1 MLRAGGGSNCGKDVD
16 DARFRCPD
24 KDLQTSLETSNTATK
39 SPFRGHI
46 SVTRTRYG
54 GFMQEV
60 EVRRSRRR
68 RKSVQAYREDGK
80 TIVLIPAHFTR
91 AQEKRYVES
100 MIAQL
105 DQREQRRRPSDEELM
120 VRAAELNDRFLGG
133 VAVPQSIRWVTNQNS
148 RWGSCTVGEGTIRLS
163 HRLQGMPDWVVD
175 YVIIHELAHL
185 LHSNHG
191 AGFWALVN
199 RYPKTERA
207 RGFLEGVSHKR

>member
-1 MLRAGGGSNCGKDVD
+1 M
-16 DARFRCPD
+16 
-24 KDLQTSLETSNTATK
+24 
-39 SPFRGHI
+39 
-46 SVTRTRYG
+46 
-54 GFMQEV
+54 
-60 EVRRSRRR
+60 RRSRRR

-91 AQEKRYVES
+91 AQEQRYVES
-100 MIAQL
+100 LIAQL

-120 VRAAELNDRFLGG
+120 VRAAELNDRHLGG

-185 LHSNHG
+185 LHANHG

>member
-1 MLRAGGGSNCGKDVD
+1 
-16 DARFRCPD
+16 
-24 KDLQTSLETSNTATK
+24 
-39 SPFRGHI
+39 
-46 SVTRTRYG
+46 
-54 GFMQEV
+54 MQEV